1 MDLRFLF
8 AAGGTAG
15 HIYPAIAI
23 ANQIKQWLPDAE
35 ILFVG
40 AKGKMELEL
49 VPKEGYQIRS
59 IPISNFQRKLNPKG
73 ILHNFG
79 SVKNLALSSV
89 AVKKILQEFSPQVVI
104 GTGGYVCYPVLK
116 EAAKRNI
123 PTVLH
128 ESNAIPGLTTRRLA
142 PIVDRLLLGVKGTES
157 VYPKAKDVRFTGIPV
172 RDAFLAGDQGKARKK
187 LGIKSD
193 KPLVL
198 SFWGSLGA
206 LHMNNA
212 MPQFFERLSK
222 QQDFYHIHATGGSEE
237 RADALK
243 STLLE
248 SGIDAPEKVGIDIR
262 PFIHDM
268 PSVMAAADLVLCRAG
283 ASTLAELTALGK
295 PSILV
300 PSPYVTSNHQVEN
313 AKVFVKTGAA
323 IMLEEKNCDG
333 DVLFEQVR
341 ALVQKP
347 NTLSD
352 MSAAM
357 KSLSNP
363 RATEE
368 IAEMVLSMAQID

>member
-1 MDLRFLF
+1 MRFLF

-23 ANQIKQWLPDAE
+23 ANQLKQYLPDAE

-40 AKGKMELEL
+40 AKGKMELTL
-49 VPKEGYQIRS
+49 VPKEGYQIRA

-73 ILHNFG
+73 IWHNFG
-79 SVKNLALSSV
+79 SVKNLALSSF
-89 AVKKILQEFSPQVVI
+89 AVKKILREFSPQVVI

-116 EAAKRNI
+116 EAVKCKI

-128 ESNAIPGLTTRRLA
+128 ESNAIAGLTTRRLA
-142 PIVDRLLLGVKGTES
+142 PIVDRLLLGVKGTENA
-157 VYPKAKDVRFTGIPV
+157 YPKAKDIRFTGIPV
-172 RDAFLAGDQGKARKK
+172 RDAFLAGDREKARKK
-187 LGIKSD
+187 LGIKDD

-212 MPQFFERLSK
+212 MPAFFERLSK
-222 QQDFYHIHATGGSEE
+222 QQDFYHIHATGGGEE
-237 RADALK
+237 KADALK
-243 STLLE
+243 QTLLAK
-248 SGIDAPEKVGIDIR
+248 GIDAPEQIGIDIR
-262 PFIHDM
+262 SFIHDM
-268 PSVMAAADLVLCRAG
+268 PSYMAAADVVLCRAG

-300 PSPYVTSNHQVEN
+300 PSPYVTANHQVEN
-313 AKVFVKTGAA
+313 AKVFVKNAAA

-341 ALVQKP
+341 TLIEKP
-347 NTLSD
+347 NKLSD
-352 MSAAM
+352 MAAAM
-357 KSLSNP
+357 QSLSNP
-363 RATEE
+363 NATKE
-368 IAEMVLSMAQID
+368 IAEMILSIAQIV